1 MMNDTHT
8 VDAPIAAL
16 TASQRKRRQVME
28 AAARLFMAQG
38 YGATSMDAVARKAGV
53 SKATLYAYFQGKDAL
68 FAAIVGEACQRHA
81 EGRPCC
87 PTGNES
93 DLAGALI
100 ALGEGYLSFLFRE
113 DVMAIQRVVLAEG
126 PRFPELGRAFY
137 ESGPR
142 RMIQWV
148 AGWFAGLQRQG
159 RLRLGDPAVAAEQFL
174 ALHRGSALMRRM
186 LGVPPAPDAAEI
198 QAIVSAAVDTFLR
211 AWGVGRET

>member
-8 VDAPIAAL
+8 VDVPITAL

-38 YGATSMDAVARKAGV
+38 YGATSMDAIAREAGV

-68 FAAIVGEACQRHA
+68 FAAIVGEACERHA

-87 PTGNES
+87 LTDHEG
-93 DLAGALI
+93 DLAGALA
-100 ALGEGYLSFLFRE
+100 ALGEGYLSFLCRE
-113 DVMAIQRVVLAEG
+113 EVMAIQRVVLAEG
-126 PRFPELGRAFY
+126 SRFPELGRAFY

-148 AGWFAGLQRQG
+148 AGWFAALQRQG
-159 RLRLGDPAVAAEQFL
+159 RLRPGDPAVAAEQFL
-174 ALHRGSALMRRM
+174 ALQRGSALMRRM

-198 QAIVSAAVDTFLR
+198 RAVVAAAVETFLR
-211 AWGVGRET
+211 AWGTGRER